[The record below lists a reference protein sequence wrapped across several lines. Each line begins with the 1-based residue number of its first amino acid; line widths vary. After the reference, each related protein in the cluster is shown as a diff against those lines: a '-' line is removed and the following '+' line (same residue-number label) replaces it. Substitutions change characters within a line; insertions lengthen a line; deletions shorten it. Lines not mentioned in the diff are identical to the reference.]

1 MFNFFTSF
9 FETNNHNYKAHTALV
24 TRSSANADGQRDAL
38 SQLKSCQLLPSCTEK
53 SHLNRLAS
61 TSFTVPLRG
70 RPVLRTRQTSNQIKS
85 LDFQSTTFMKLFE
98 TYNIQT
104 IMECQSY
111 FGFQLP
117 SVRLCEKSKRFD
129 DKYSLLSVLTC
140 CSACNYAFMFCELLC
155 FFVSFYLLL
164 VNNDLYIL
172 NIFQANG
179 VALLFYCFILCIT

>member
-70 RPVLRTRQTSNQIKS
+70 RPVLWTRQTSNQIKS

-98 TYNIQT
+98 TNNIQT

-117 SVRLCEKSKRFD
+117 SVRLCERSKRFD
-129 DKYSLLSVLTC
+129 DKYSAIY
-140 CSACNYAFMFCELLC
+140 CSLFWPAALPVIMHLCFAIYYAFLFHSTSCWWITI
-155 FFVSFYLLL
+155 
-164 VNNDLYIL
+164 YI
-172 NIFQANG
+172 
-179 VALLFYCFILCIT
+179 Y